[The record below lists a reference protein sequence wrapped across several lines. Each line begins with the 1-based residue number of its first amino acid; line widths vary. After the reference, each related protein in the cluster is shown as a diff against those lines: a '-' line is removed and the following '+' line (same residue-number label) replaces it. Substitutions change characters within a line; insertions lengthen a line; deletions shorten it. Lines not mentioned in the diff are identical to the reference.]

1 MMRLHNSFA
10 FIAFLLALSISG
22 PLSIN
27 FYLALLPN
35 MAESLSTN
43 ASTIQQTVSVY
54 LIGFAGAQLIVGPL
68 SDRFG
73 RRPIL
78 IVGYGLFSVASLLCA
93 LATDSSV
100 LIAGRFIQ
108 SLGGCSGVLI
118 SRAIVRDVYP
128 ADKMGRIMS
137 YLVTGFSIAPL
148 IAPAIGGY
156 IGIYYGWRSLFFI
169 LAGFGF
175 SLMVWSWLGFK
186 ETNKNLNSTAT
197 GLWKIVSN
205 YAFLLNNPFFL
216 CYLIVIS
223 TSVAGILTYTSAS
236 SFVLIEVLEVPAQYY
251 GLLFSISA
259 LGMFLGSL
267 LSAKLSHHFSSEQ
280 AIWYGSLLLLCGG
293 VLLAVLPWLGVV
305 SVLTLVGSMF
315 IYALGNGVVMPSAM
329 ALAIMPFPKKAGAA
343 AALIGC
349 CQSALG
355 AACGYVAGLLFDHS
369 AIPMTSTIGLLSLLA
384 FGGVLYA
391 RVSKRENKESMV
403 DIPQ

>member
-186 ETNKNLNSTAT
+186 ETNKNLNPTAT

>member
-1 MMRLHNSFA
+1 
-10 FIAFLLALSISG
+10 
-22 PLSIN
+22 
-27 FYLALLPN
+27 
-35 MAESLSTN
+35 
-43 ASTIQQTVSVY
+43 
-54 LIGFAGAQLIVGPL
+54 
-68 SDRFG
+68 
-73 RRPIL
+73 
-78 IVGYGLFSVASLLCA
+78 VGYGLFSVASLLCA

-186 ETNKNLNSTAT
+186 ETNKNLNPTAT

-343 AALIGC
+343 AALICC